1 MQSKFIRF
9 HPPQRIKSKKNWVG
23 GEERSH
29 RHFIKRKSYP
39 ESWAMPTRDM
49 PCSEHNEGDF
59 LPTRKFVLA
68 GNRTSDLE
76 WVCHRAGLAT
86 WPPNL
91 RQRIKSREI
100 YFYLS
105 LKFFCSNVL
114 WPTLKI
120 KIRGSLVFFW
130 VHCTEQYCQVGRCC
144 HVLYF
149 FFVLLISNNVLFL
162 FHVKFFQIN

>member
-1 MQSKFIRF
+1 MTRESRLLDAIQVLSVSSA
-9 HPPQRIKSKKNWVG
+9 PTYQEQKKLGRRGRTV
-23 GEERSH
+23 
-29 RHFIKRKSYP
+29 
-39 ESWAMPTRDM
+39 PTRISLRGSLIPNPG
-49 PCSEHNEGDF
+49 PCPQGTCLAASTARGIF
-59 LPTRKFVLA
+59 LPMRKFVPTR
-68 GNRTSDLE
+68 NRASDLE

-120 KIRGSLVFFW
+120 KIRGSLVFF
-130 VHCTEQYCQVGRCC
+130 
-144 HVLYF
+144 
-149 FFVLLISNNVLFL
+149 
-162 FHVKFFQIN
+162 